1 MRQVASLAVIFLLAS
16 ACESGNRP
24 ASEGASATGG
34 TIVISS
40 AGEPDVLFPPLIATT
55 SGAQIADLIYDRLA
69 EIGDS
74 LNTVGDHG
82 FEPRL
87 ARSWSWATDSLSIQ
101 FHLDPDAK
109 WHDGTPVRA
118 SDVASTFTIY
128 RDSATAS
135 PSAPLIAD
143 IDSITAP
150 DSMTAITWFSKR
162 SPTQFF
168 EAVTPML
175 VLPAHLL
182 KDVRGPALRTS
193 SLART
198 PVGSGRFR
206 FVSWKAGSS
215 VEVAADTGNYRGR
228 PHVDRVIWNFAPDP
242 NTALTRLVGGE
253 ADVLELTPPQLP
265 QLETNKNIRTVFV
278 PGLDY
283 NFIQFNLRD
292 PSNAARQHPLFG
304 DRNLRRALTMAVD
317 RQRIVESV
325 YDSLAAPAI
334 GPTVRAYPTTDTT
347 LQEIPYSP
355 ENARRLLDSLGWRV
369 TGRDSLRRR
378 TVLHSND

>member
-1 MRQVASLAVIFLLAS
+1 MKQVLLIDDS
-16 ACESGNRP
+16 DVFRDYIHDKLKSKNIEV
-24 ASEGASATGG
+24 
-34 TIVISS
+34 TIGV
-40 AGEPDVLFPPLIATT
+40 GPL
-55 SGAQIADLIYDRLA
+55 
-69 EIGDS
+69 
-74 LNTVGDHG
+74 
-82 FEPRL
+82 
-87 ARSWSWATDSLSIQ
+87 DSLSKMRN
-101 FHLDPDAK
+101 LLPDLVVMDFNSNRAEFFDLLEK
-109 WHDGTPVRA
+109 KLGDANARDIPVILLANNVSKEELSRLA
-118 SDVASTFTIY
+118 SFNIKKIV
-128 RDSATAS
+128 
-135 PSAPLIAD
+135 PKPLK
-143 IDSITAP
+143 ID
-150 DSMTAITWFSKR
+150 
-162 SPTQFF
+162 QFF

-182 KDVRGPALRTS
+182 KDVRGAALRTS

-265 QLETNKNIRTVFV
+265 QLATNKNIRTVFV

-292 PSNAARQHPLFG
+292 PSNAARPHPLFG

-317 RQRIVESV
+317 RQRIVESI
-325 YDSLAAPAI
+325 DAHMTFTMHLRGEPGS
-334 GPTVRAYPTTDTT
+334 G
-347 LQEIPYSP
+347 
-355 ENARRLLDSLGWRV
+355 NG
-369 TGRDSLRRR
+369 LRRR
-378 TVLHSND
+378 HYWRRRARAGDGVLPDANGRP